1 MNASGDEGRPTL
13 SGRPAIP
20 IDDGSVVAVVDSVE
34 VVVIVVDVVVVT
46 ISATRKLDDVVV
58 EGSN

>member
-20 IDDGSVVAVVDSVE
+20 IDDGSVVAVIDSVE
-34 VVVIVVDVVVVT
+34 VVVVDVVVVT

>member
-20 IDDGSVVAVVDSVE
+20 IDAGSVVAVVGSVE
-34 VVVIVVDVVVVT
+34 VIAVVVGVVVVT

>member
-1 MNASGDEGRPTL
+1 MNASGDEGSPTL

-20 IDDGSVVAVVDSVE
+20 IDDGSVVDSVE
-34 VVVIVVDVVVVT
+34 GMAVVVDVDVVVI